1 MGPKPAACGILGI
14 DIERF
19 SRPEWSDPVRLQL
32 RARLYRLVDRALAQ
46 TGIVPTEVIRTDTGD
61 GMWLLVDSQVP
72 AIRLPHPLVTTVAAL
87 LVDDNRRSP
96 AAQRLR
102 LRVVAHSGRV
112 LTDHNGHAGQAL
124 NLTARLLHASV
135 GRAVLAAFPHAELV
149 LLVSEQLHQR
159 VVACGAPEIDPDGYQ
174 PVWVSEK
181 ETSTRAW
188 LYLPGLERQPAL
200 ARLPVL
206 PTIAQPYAQDL
217 NRVVES
223 TEGSPDGWQTP
234 GQSVAEGD
242 EVRRRELLI
251 YAGTLFGDLTLDWL
265 VDDRGV
271 SGVDALVAERVA
283 WRLRRLGETM
293 PPDQVSAAL
302 SRHASAIGYLSKQ
315 ASKAAVRSD
324 LLRVLAQT
332 EAYGGYVAAF
342 DLANE
347 RLATRRFHAAMRA
360 ADDSGDS
367 VMSGIVCMRMADSA
381 LAVGRPRHA
390 VEIAE
395 AGMTLVRT
403 DRSLQVALST
413 SMAQAYAD
421 LGQAAHAHA
430 TLDRAEQLVSHPD
443 FGSSRWSRMN
453 RSRFVGDYG
462 LIAVRLGR
470 LEEAAALLQEAI
482 DWHPAGNAHR
492 AVLTIGLA
500 TVRFQ
505 QGAPE
510 HAATL
515 AGQALG
521 VITRL
526 PSASR
531 KAVFSAL
538 GPYFQRYGHVP
549 AVAELTSQLSV
560 LDRVPAQ

>member
-1 MGPKPAACGILGI
+1 
-14 DIERF
+14 
-19 SRPEWSDPVRLQL
+19 
-32 RARLYRLVDRALAQ
+32 
-46 TGIVPTEVIRTDTGD
+46 
-61 GMWLLVDSQVP
+61 
-72 AIRLPHPLVTTVAAL
+72 
-87 LVDDNRRSP
+87 
-96 AAQRLR
+96 
-102 LRVVAHSGRV
+102 
-112 LTDHNGHAGQAL
+112 
-124 NLTARLLHASV
+124 
-135 GRAVLAAFPHAELV
+135 
-149 LLVSEQLHQR
+149 
-159 VVACGAPEIDPDGYQ
+159 
-174 PVWVSEK
+174 
-181 ETSTRAW
+181 
-188 LYLPGLERQPAL
+188 
-200 ARLPVL
+200 
-206 PTIAQPYAQDL
+206 
-217 NRVVES
+217 
-223 TEGSPDGWQTP
+223 
-234 GQSVAEGD
+234 
-242 EVRRRELLI
+242 
-251 YAGTLFGDLTLDWL
+251 
-265 VDDRGV
+265 
-271 SGVDALVAERVA
+271 
-283 WRLRRLGETM
+283 
-293 PPDQVSAAL
+293 
-302 SRHASAIGYLSKQ
+302 
-315 ASKAAVRSD
+315 
-324 LLRVLAQT
+324 
-332 EAYGGYVAAF
+332 
-342 DLANE
+342 
-347 RLATRRFHAAMRA
+347 
-360 ADDSGDS
+360 
-367 VMSGIVCMRMADSA
+367 
-381 LAVGRPRHA
+381 
-390 VEIAE
+390 
-395 AGMTLVRT
+395 MTLVRT